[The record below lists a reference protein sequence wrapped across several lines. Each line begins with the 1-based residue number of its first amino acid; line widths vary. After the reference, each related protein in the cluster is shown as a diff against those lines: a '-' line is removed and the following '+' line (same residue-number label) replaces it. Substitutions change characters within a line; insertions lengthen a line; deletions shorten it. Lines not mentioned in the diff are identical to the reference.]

1 MPENVPVC
9 WDMAFL
15 GHGFLGPWAAGALA
29 GDRPSAVDRL
39 QAATQFHRL
48 RDVTNI
54 GMDHLE
60 GS

>member
-1 MPENVPVC
+1 MC

-15 GHGFLGPWAAGALA
+15 GHGLLGPWAAGALA
-29 GDRPSAVDRL
+29 EDRPSAVDRL